1 MTQCYD
7 QKLVNK
13 ELVQL
18 KAGNTG
24 NVRIQFT
31 RINHCYMY
39 KKSIGQFI
47 NCWHFNVRKVLS
59 KQQYLK
65 VILITFHTYIY
76 NKRKKGEKWTWFW
89 NLACLLTQ
97 SLCNQSRNFKFTMHA
112 QITAPGWRFAMSCL
126 WFCFNDCM
134 LFYCSRSDLSKYRV
148 RRGLTF
154 GTE

>member
-31 RINHCYMY
+31 RSNHCYMY
-39 KKSIGQFI
+39 KKRHRSDHQLLTFQCKKSI
-47 NCWHFNVRKVLS
+47 KY

-76 NKRKKGEKWTWFW
+76 NKRK
-89 NLACLLTQ
+89 
-97 SLCNQSRNFKFTMHA
+97 
-112 QITAPGWRFAMSCL
+112 
-126 WFCFNDCM
+126 
-134 LFYCSRSDLSKYRV
+134 
-148 RRGLTF
+148 
-154 GTE
+154 